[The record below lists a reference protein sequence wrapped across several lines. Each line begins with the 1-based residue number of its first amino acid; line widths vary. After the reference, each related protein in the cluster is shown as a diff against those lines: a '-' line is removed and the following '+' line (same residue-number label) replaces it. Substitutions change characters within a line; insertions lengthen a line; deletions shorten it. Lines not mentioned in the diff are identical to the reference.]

1 MVLKRISQILVAICA
16 TISLSWISSVADEK
30 DFLTEILRQIDGEG
44 LPHRSKLMDE
54 CQLRIIYVQIDR
66 YKNQEPKLKYFSIGL
81 DNNDYFYPASMVKL
95 PLTFMALEQVNEIKT
110 KYVPWF
116 DKSAKM
122 EIVQAE
128 PCQVSMWT
136 DSTSLEG
143 HASVSSFIRRMLT
156 ASDNPSYNR
165 LYDFLGQGV
174 IRDKLRQK
182 GFNKTRIPVRFS
194 DCDKNQ
200 NRYSPYIRFSDMQ
213 SGLTYHLPARF
224 NADTSHLYSKGRK
237 AGKAYVENNKTIWRA
252 KDFSQSNELP
262 LNEAVEMLTRFAFPE
277 KYSKDKR
284 WNLTTEDRQFL
295 WQYFATY
302 PSKSGL
308 PEYRDSLKYPR
319 HLKKYFLHDAKSKLK
334 WSESL
339 KIFNIVGM
347 AYGFA
352 SDVSYVID
360 LENGVEFILA
370 ASVIANENGIIG
382 DGKYSYEKLAFPLF
396 GRLFNK
402 IYDHES
408 TRKRDNK
415 SDFKEIREALSKPM
429 M

>member
-1 MVLKRISQILVAICA
+1 MILKRISLLLVAICA
-16 TISLSWISSVADEK
+16 ALSLSWINSVADEK
-30 DFLTEILRQIDGEG
+30 DFLTEILRQIDGDG
-44 LPHRSKLMDE
+44 IPHREKLMDE

-66 YKNQEPKLKYFSIGL
+66 NKNQEPKLKYHALGL
-81 DNNDYFYPASMVKL
+81 DRNDYFYPASVVKL
-95 PLTFMALEQVNEIKT
+95 PLTFMALERVNEIK
-110 KYVPWF
+110 KHHAPWL
-116 DKSAKM
+116 DKSSKM

-136 DSTSLEG
+136 DSTTLEG
-143 HASVSSFIRRMLT
+143 HASVASFIRRILT

-165 LYDFLGQGV
+165 LYDFLGQGL
-174 IRDKLRQK
+174 IRDKLRHK

-200 NRYSPYIRFSDMQ
+200 NRYSPYIRFSDAQ
-213 SGLTYHLPARF
+213 SGLNFHLPARF
-224 NADTSHLYSKGRK
+224 NADTSYLYSKGRK

-262 LNEAVEMLTRFAFPE
+262 LHEAVDMMARFAFPE
-277 KYSKDKR
+277 TVSKDKR
-284 WNLTTEDRQFL
+284 WDLTADDRQFL
-295 WQYFATY
+295 WQYFSTY

-308 PEYRDSLKYPR
+308 PEYRDTVKFPR

-339 KIFNIVGM
+339 KVFNIVGM
-347 AYGFA
+347 AYGFTT
-352 SDVSYVID
+352 DVSYVVD
-360 LENGVEFILA
+360 LETGVEFILA

-382 DGKYSYEKLAFPLF
+382 DGRYSYEKLAFPLF

-402 IYDHES
+402 IYDYELS
-408 TRKRDNK
+408 RKRDNK
-415 SDFKEIREALSKPM
+415 SEFKEIREALSKPM